1 MRDTLY
7 KNRQWILTAL
17 LFLVI
22 PLFFTGQPF
31 MMTIFSLVL
40 IYTITTLGLNIVIG
54 YAGQISI
61 GHAAFMAIGAYTSTL
76 LTMNFHLPF
85 LLSFLIAGSVS
96 GLFGFLL
103 GIPALRLKGFYLAI
117 ATMAFGVVV
126 EQLLKSWEFAGGNIG
141 IRNITPPKLLGAQ
154 LSSDTAKYYL
164 TAVIA
169 LLLYIISANI
179 LKSRTGRA
187 FKAIRESEFAAQSMG
202 INISRYK
209 LIAFVVSAVY
219 AGIAGSLYA
228 HTIGYI
234 SPTDFGLGN
243 SINLLAIIV
252 IGGLASLSGSFIGSV
267 IMVAMPFMFSR
278 TQLPMSIIFGVLL
291 VLVVLFFP
299 RGLAYALQIFNVKFL
314 WKPYTALKRR
324 IAKMKKAEG
333 EFVEVLGKRIHYVQ
347 KNGEAKKTILFVHGN
362 FASWRWFKPALDN
375 LPNEYHGVAL
385 DMPNF
390 GQSEWLEEVKIDV
403 YAQYV
408 SEFMKKLNIDKAIL
422 VGHSLGGAVVQ
433 KMAIDNPKMVEKVLL
448 IDPAPPSGYK
458 TAPEVYAVLEL
469 YKSNA
474 DLLKKALIGTMPT
487 RPVDRFTDQ
496 LVSDALMM
504 KPECF
509 VENARALEEYD
520 YKKELSKLEIPF
532 KILVG
537 KLDLIIT
544 EEMAREFEKV
554 MKNATVEII
563 PDCGHSVNVEKPDLF
578 MQKLIDF
585 IKE

>member
-1 MRDTLY
+1 MRGILY

-17 LFLVI
+17 LFLII
-22 PLFFTGQPF
+22 PIFFINQPF

-61 GHAAFMAIGAYTSTL
+61 GHAAFMAIGAYTSAL
-76 LTMNFHLPF
+76 LTMNFNFPF
-85 LLSFLIAGSVS
+85 LLSLLIAGCVAGIF
-96 GLFGFLL
+96 GLLL

-126 EQLLKSWEFAGGNIG
+126 EQLLKSWEYAGGNIG
-141 IRNITPPKLLGAQ
+141 IRNIVSPKLLGIS

-164 TAVIA
+164 IA
-169 LLLYIISANI
+169 IVSLLLYIISANI
-179 LKSRTGRA
+179 LKGKTGRA

-209 LIAFVVSAVY
+209 LIAFVISAIY

-314 WKPYTALKRR
+314 WKPYTAIKRR
-324 IAKMKKAEG
+324 FAKMKKAEG
-333 EFVEVLGKRIHYVQ
+333 EFVEINGKRIHYVQ
-347 KNGEAKKTILFVHGN
+347 KNEKSEKTIFFIHGN
-362 FASWRWFKPALDN
+362 FASWRWFKPSLDI
-375 LPNEYHGVAL
+375 LPTEFRGIAL

-390 GQSEWLEEVKIDV
+390 GYSDWIDEAKIET
-403 YAQYV
+403 YAKYV
-408 SEFMKKLNIDKAIL
+408 SEFMKKLGTNKAIV
-422 VGHSLGGAVVQ
+422 VGHSLGGAVAQ
-433 KMAIDNPKMVEKVLL
+433 KVAIDNPEIVEKVLL

-458 TAPEVYAVLEL
+458 TAPEVYAALEL
-469 YKSNA
+469 YKNNA

-487 RPVDRFTDQ
+487 RPVDYFTDQ

-509 VENARALEEYD
+509 IENARALEEYD

-544 EEMAREFEKV
+544 EQMAREFEKV

-563 PDCGHSVNVEKPDLF
+563 PDCGHSVNVEKPELF
-578 MQKLIDF
+578 LQKLIDF
-585 IKE
+585 VKE